1 MPSPS
6 ADAVLARIR
15 AQLPERALTALN
27 AAETLFAADALYIVG
42 GTVRDALLETPT
54 DGSTRTA
61 HAKPYTRDLDLLVE
75 GGGGAAGLGGALER
89 GLGGSLTCHG
99 AFLTSTLLWRGLE
112 VDLSTTRLERYPY
125 PGALP
130 VVSPAPLEDDLQRRD
145 FSVNTF
151 SLRLYPLPN
160 RLFYVAGALDDLRA
174 RRLRTLHPASFLDDP
189 TRIVRGSRL
198 AGRLGL
204 EYDAQTSTVL
214 TRALEAGAYRQ
225 VSAERLKRELLLTL
239 AEPQVAPAFEH
250 LAQQDALWA
259 LYGLRATSLL
269 SDLDAL
275 RRTSPVPDESY
286 LLALLS
292 ALGEKELD
300 AHFHLFAWPKR
311 LLGARRRLLEALR
324 GEALDAPTEAERCVL
339 RAARPGLSA
348 QFSRPLIRGEDVL
361 DLGLPAGPE
370 VGEVLRA
377 VSRARAGGQVTSL
390 DDERQLASKLVARIK
405 DRSA

>member
-1 MPSPS
+1 
-6 ADAVLARIR
+6 L
-15 AQLPERALTALN
+15 
-27 AAETLFAADALYIVG
+27 
-42 GTVRDALLETPT
+42 
-54 DGSTRTA
+54 
-61 HAKPYTRDLDLLVE
+61 
-75 GGGGAAGLGGALER
+75 
-89 GLGGSLTCHG
+89 
-99 AFLTSTLLWRGLE
+99 
-112 VDLSTTRLERYPY
+112 
-125 PGALP
+125 
-130 VVSPAPLEDDLQRRD
+130 DDLQ
-145 FSVNTF
+145 
-151 SLRLYPLPN
+151 
-160 RLFYVAGALDDLRA
+160 A

-250 LAQQDALWA
+250 LARQGVGQGVEQQDALWA

-300 AHFHLFAWPKR
+300 AHFRLFSWPKR

-390 DDERQLASKLVARIK
+390 DDERQLARELVARIK